1 MKGEKKG
8 ERFMKRMS
16 GKKRKREKNGW
27 LGLTG
32 ADPIANT
39 RKPLGISGGFGIDEE
54 ARLLASIA
62 E

>member
-1 MKGEKKG
+1 MRERKEKI
-8 ERFMKRMS
+8 
-16 GKKRKREKNGW
+16 KRKVFEKGRNGKEREM
-27 LGLTG
+27 GLTG

-54 ARLLASIA
+54 AWLLASIA